1 MQEWVNALEQR
12 LTMIEDRAAIRDL
25 ITSYGRLADAGHAD
39 AVAQLWTADGTYE
52 VVGFATATGHAEI
65 ASLITGPVHQ
75 ALMAD
80 GCAHVMG
87 QLNVEV
93 SGDSATARGH
103 SLVLRH
109 RSEAGEPGTFEV
121 YRVSANCW
129 TLARTA
135 EGWRVTHRANSLLN
149 GNEAARILLA
159 P

>member
-12 LTMIEDRAAIRDL
+12 LTMLEDRAAIRDL

-39 AVAQLWTADGTYE
+39 AVARLWTADGTYE
-52 VVGFATATGHAEI
+52 VVGMATATGHAAI
-65 ASLITGPVHQ
+65 AGLITGPVHQ

-80 GCAHVMG
+80 GCAHMMG
-87 QLNVEV
+87 QVNVDV

-109 RSEAGEPGTFEV
+109 RSEAAEPGTFEV

-129 TLARTA
+129 TLTRTA
-135 EGWRVTHRANSLLN
+135 EGWRVTHRANSLIN

>member
-1 MQEWVNALEQR
+1 MQEWVTALEQR
-12 LTMIEDRAAIRDL
+12 LTAMEDREAIRDL
-25 ITSYGRLADAGHAD
+25 IISYGRLADAGHAD

-75 ALMAD
+75 GLMAN

-87 QLNVEV
+87 QLNVEL

-103 SLVLRH
+103 SLVMRH
-109 RSEAGEPGTFEV
+109 KSEAAESSTFEV

-129 TLARTA
+129 TLVRTA
-135 EGWRVTHRANSLLN
+135 EGWRVSHRANSLLN
-149 GNEAARILLA
+149 GDEAARILLA

>member
-87 QLNVEV
+87 QLNVEL
-93 SGDSATARGH
+93 SGNSATARGH
-103 SLVLRH
+103 SLVLRWTG
-109 RSEAGEPGTFEV
+109 SQFEV
-121 YRVSANCW
+121 LRVAANRW
-129 TLARTA
+129 ELVRTQQ
-135 EGWRVTHRANSLLN
+135 GWRVARRENALLQ
-149 GNEAARILLA
+149 GAAAARALLA
-159 P
+159 G